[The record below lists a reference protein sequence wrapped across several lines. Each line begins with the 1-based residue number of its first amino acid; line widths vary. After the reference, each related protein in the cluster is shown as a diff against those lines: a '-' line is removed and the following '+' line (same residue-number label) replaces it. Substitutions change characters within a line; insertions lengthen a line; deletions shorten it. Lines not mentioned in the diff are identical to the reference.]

1 MGLQDLVQ
9 VLHDVPRTDDPGAIV
24 DFEMLDDAGIYE
36 LADGTV
42 LVQTVDFFT
51 PVVDDPYTFGR
62 VAAVNSLSDIYAMGG
77 VPKTALNIVCFPV
90 KEIDLAVLAAILKG
104 GAQVLA
110 GAGVALLG
118 GHTVEDSEPKY
129 GLAVTGTVEKGKVV
143 TSAGARPGDL
153 LVLTKPLGSGVITT
167 AMRADTAPEGVVE
180 LAIATMLELNRDA
193 AEAMQAVGVHACTD
207 ITGFG
212 LLGHAHEMA
221 IASGVALRFVV
232 GDVPLIPGARECA
245 EQGSIP
251 GGTGANRLY
260 VMPFLE
266 VGDGVSETEV
276 ILLADAQTS
285 GGLLIAVAPEREQD
299 LVDELKG
306 RGVAAAVRIGEVV
319 EGRAGAME
327 LVR

>member
-1 MGLQDLVQ
+1 VQ
-9 VLHDVPRTDDPGAIV
+9 VLHDVPRSHNPGAIV
-24 DFEMLDDAGIYE
+24 DFDMLDDAGIYE
-36 LADGTV
+36 LADGML

-90 KEIDLAVLAAILKG
+90 KEIDLAVLGAILKG
-104 GAQVLA
+104 GAEVLA
-110 GAGVALLG
+110 RADVALLG

-143 TSAGARPGDL
+143 MSAGARPGDR

-167 AMRADTAPEGVVE
+167 AMREDSAPKGAGE
-180 LAIATMLELNRDA
+180 LAIATMLELNRPG

-221 IASGVALRFVV
+221 IASGVALRIVI

-251 GGTGANRLY
+251 GGSEANQLY
-260 VMPFLE
+260 VTPFLE
-266 VGDGVSETEV
+266 VGEGVSETDV

-299 LVDELKG
+299 LLDELKA
-306 RGVAAAVRIGEVV
+306 RGAAVAVRIGEVV
-319 EGRAGAME
+319 EGSAGGME